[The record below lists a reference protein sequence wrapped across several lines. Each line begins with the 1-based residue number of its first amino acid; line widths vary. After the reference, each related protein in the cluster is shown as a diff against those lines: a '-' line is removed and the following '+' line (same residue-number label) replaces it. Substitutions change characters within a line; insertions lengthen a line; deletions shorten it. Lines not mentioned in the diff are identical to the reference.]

1 MEVAM
6 NTTNTISTWT
16 GIINQFLFIFTAP
29 TAKIFARLLEGWVL
43 CTVRRTITGILPFA
57 DPANKRA
64 HDSYHR
70 FFPDAH
76 WSMAK
81 LWKLLTRILIQT
93 FCRNGTVTLA
103 LDDTLFHRSGKKVN
117 GAGWWRDAVRS
128 TQKNI
133 VYAWGLNLVVLT
145 LQIQPPWGGEPL
157 GLPIN
162 MKLHRKKQATLI
174 ELAEQMI
181 NEVRQWLPKRVFRVV
196 GDGFYATLAG
206 KALEAVTI
214 ISRIKRNA
222 NLYELPLK
230 RRKKT
235 RGRPRKRGK
244 KLTKLEKMA
253 AHIQNFQMVTFRQR
267 GKLLKRLV
275 YTRIVLWYKVTR
287 KPILL
292 VISRD
297 PNGKEKDDFFF
308 TTDLTMEPAE
318 VLVCYND
325 RWAIED
331 TFKNTKQLLGGQQP
345 QTYKGKGPERA
356 VGMSL
361 WLYSTVWLWYLKQK
375 SRKRY
380 FIVQPW
386 YRQKLAPSFAD
397 ALSCLRRELWQERIK
412 CMFGVSVVHDK
423 KLEFLLEALAPAA

>member
-1 MEVAM
+1 M
-6 NTTNTISTWT
+6 NTINTISTWT
-16 GIINQFLFIFTAP
+16 DIINQFLFIFTAP
-29 TAKIFARLLEGWVL
+29 GAKIFTRLLNGWIM
-43 CTVRRTITGILPFA
+43 CTVRRTVTGMLPFA
-57 DPANKRA
+57 DPQNERT
-64 HDSYHR
+64 HDAYHR
-70 FFPDAH
+70 FFPDTR

-81 LWKLLTRILIQT
+81 LWKVLTKILVRT
-93 FCRNGTVTLA
+93 FCRNGTITLA
-103 LDDTLFHRSGKKVN
+103 LDDTLFHRSGRKIN

-128 TQKNI
+128 TQKNV

-162 MKLHRKKQATLI
+162 MRLHRKEQATLI
-174 ELAEQMI
+174 ELAVEMI
-181 NEVRQWLPKRVFRVV
+181 NEVCQWFPKRLFRVV

-206 KALEAVTI
+206 KTLNAVTI
-214 ISRIKRNA
+214 ISRIRRDA
-222 NLYELPLK
+222 NLYDLGPK
-230 RRKKT
+230 RRKKK
-235 RGRPRKRGK
+235 RGRPRKRGR
-244 KLTKLEKMA
+244 KLAKLEKMA
-253 AHIQNFQMVTFRQR
+253 AHIQNFQTVTFRQR
-267 GKLLKRLV
+267 GKTVKRLV
-275 YTRIVLWYKVTR
+275 YTRVVLWYTVSR
-287 KPILL
+287 NPIML

-308 TTDLTMEPAE
+308 TTDVTMEPAE
-318 VLVCYND
+318 VLGCYAD

-331 TFKNTKQLLGGQQP
+331 TFKNTKQLLGSQQP

-356 VGMSL
+356 AGLSL
-361 WLYSTVWLWYLKQK
+361 WLYSMVWLWYLKQK

-412 CMFGVSVVHDK
+412 CMFGVSAVHDK